1 MWILKHCS
9 VIPNEYALVNVF
21 EVTYILRVRKSKIVL
36 HTLIFMLPAFRA
48 VFISTVLMLN
58 SCHC

>member
-1 MWILKHCS
+1 MLILKHCS

-36 HTLIFMLPAFRA
+36 HTLIFMLHAFRA
-48 VFISTVLMLN
+48 VFVLTVLMLN
-58 SCHC
+58 PCHC